1 MTTKKSFSIL
11 NSAFCILLMLFT
23 ACNKEDD
30 ESSEEYTGNETP
42 GEISGL
48 GENGGGIKGGAFTL
62 PDGVTFDGD
71 IYGYDN
77 DADYETNSPA
87 EKIKLLNERLAANPD
102 KIVTRASI
110 KADVT
115 LGSGGLVTLFIP
127 LKNTSSQAKDVNFPA
142 GLIFVS
148 ASGEYQNGILIRKTK
163 ATVPS
168 GGRTYYVV
176 LQLYCGNASRHASD
190 SQAQYLRPVVS
201 DSPLILYLCGLVKNK
216 KINYEENSGV
226 LAQLN
231 YIMIVL
237 RIQMIVWKVTDN
249 GEMPNQE
256 DLDYI
261 NGL

>member
-1 MTTKKSFSIL
+1 MKTFLKFGFWAAMMMTAIMFAS
-11 NSAFCILLMLFT
+11 CD
-23 ACNKEDD
+23 KEKD
-30 ESSEEYTGNETP
+30 EPLEEYTGDEIP
-42 GEISGL
+42 GEISGF
-48 GENGGGIKGGAFTL
+48 GENGGDVKGGAFTL

-71 IYGYDN
+71 IYGYDESG
-77 DADYETNSPA
+77 DYETLSGTP
-87 EKIKLLNERLAANPD
+87 KIDLLSKRLAANPD
-102 KIVTRASI
+102 DVVTRASV

-115 LGSGGLVTLFIP
+115 LGSGGLVTVLIP
-127 LKNTSSQAKDVNFPA
+127 LKNASSQAKGVEFPA
-142 GLIFVS
+142 GLIFES

-201 DSPLILYLCGLVKNK
+201 DSPLIRYLCGLFVNR
-216 KINYEENSGV
+216 KINYEENSSI
-226 LAQLN
+226 LEQLN
-231 YIMIVL
+231 YVIMVL

-249 GEMPNQE
+249 GEMPSQE